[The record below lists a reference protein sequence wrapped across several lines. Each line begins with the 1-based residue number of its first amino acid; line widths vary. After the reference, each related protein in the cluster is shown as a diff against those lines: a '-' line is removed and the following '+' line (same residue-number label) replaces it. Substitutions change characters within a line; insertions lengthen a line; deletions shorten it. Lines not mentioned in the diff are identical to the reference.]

1 MKNYLT
7 KYFERK
13 NAKNNKK
20 NNKGFTLV
28 EMIVVIAIIG
38 VLAGVIG
45 PKVSAYIGDAT
56 ATSSAANAKTL
67 YSTLN
72 AYCTSQI
79 SAGTPVADGTYTG
92 TLTSGAITLSDGA
105 THSITTLGNYIN
117 LKELKDGDAISV
129 TVTGNLVTSL
139 TYTPN
144 GGTAVTYP
152 QS

>member
-1 MKNYLT
+1 MKKRIANIL
-7 KYFERK
+7 KKR
-13 NAKNNKK
+13 NQK

-38 VLAGVIG
+38 ILAGVIG
-45 PKVSAYIGDAT
+45 PKVTAYITT
-56 ATSSAANAKTL
+56 ANSTTTAANAKTL

-79 SAGTPVADGTYTG
+79 SSGTPVTDGTYTG
-92 TLTSGAITLSDGA
+92 TLTSGALTLADGA
-105 THSITTLGNYIN
+105 THSITTIGDYIN
-117 LKELKDGDAISV
+117 LKELKEGDKISA
-129 TVTGNLVTSL
+129 TISDNLVTSL

-152 QS
+152 Q